1 MYFDTFKEQKY
12 KQNVFRV
19 MMRIN
24 VTWNDR
30 RVDFL
35 NLRDDIYQNLV
46 PEDEASKMWI
56 PEIGILFQ
64 FEFSCQNLKL
74 YSPWY
79 LQNCI
84 YDNHCDFCDISLV
97 TFVTSMPFVPFV
109 TLVTFVT
116 LMTFVTL
123 VTFVTIVTIV
133 TIMTFVHL

>member
-56 PEIGILFQ
+56 PEIGTLF
-64 FEFSCQNLKL
+64 
-74 YSPWY
+74 
-79 LQNCI
+79 
-84 YDNHCDFCDISLV
+84 
-97 TFVTSMPFVPFV
+97 
-109 TLVTFVT
+109 
-116 LMTFVTL
+116 
-123 VTFVTIVTIV
+123 
-133 TIMTFVHL
+133 

>member
-56 PEIGILFQ
+56 PEIGKLF
-64 FEFSCQNLKL
+64 
-74 YSPWY
+74 
-79 LQNCI
+79 
-84 YDNHCDFCDISLV
+84 
-97 TFVTSMPFVPFV
+97 
-109 TLVTFVT
+109 
-116 LMTFVTL
+116 
-123 VTFVTIVTIV
+123 
-133 TIMTFVHL
+133 